1 MLILTLIPIVFF
13 ILYYMS
19 RKNES
24 CKARLIRASKGIFFN
39 TYIRF
44 LLEGFIEIS
53 LACFIRL
60 QMLSFGSGSE
70 AFNSLFAAVIFSV
83 LIVSILGSIG
93 LLHCRGPLK
102 KEPPS
107 HRYSE
112 LTSGLRRHYR
122 VILLSPTFFM
132 ARRLTYAYILV
143 NWVNGSI
150 ALVLGPLILLS
161 GLQVVYLAHCRPN

>member
-1 MLILTLIPIVFF
+1 MLILMLIPVIFF
-13 ILYYMS
+13 ILYYVT

-24 CKARLIRASKGIFFN
+24 CKAWLIRATDGIFFN

-60 QMLSFGSGSE
+60 QMLNFGSGSE
-70 AFNSLFAAVIFSV
+70 AFNSLFAVVLFLV
-83 LIVSILGSIG
+83 LIVSILGPVG

-102 KEPPS
+102 NGPSS

-122 VILLSPTFFM
+122 MILLSPTFFM

-143 NWVNGSI
+143 NWVNDSI
-150 ALVLGPLILLS
+150 ALVLAPLILLS
-161 GLQVVYLAHCRPN
+161 GL